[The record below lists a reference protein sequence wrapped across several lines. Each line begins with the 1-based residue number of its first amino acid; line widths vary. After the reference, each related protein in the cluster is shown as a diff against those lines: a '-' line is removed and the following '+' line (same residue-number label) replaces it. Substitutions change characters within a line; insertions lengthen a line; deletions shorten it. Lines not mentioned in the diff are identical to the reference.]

1 MSNVRTDFASLIP
14 PKDLCRLLEPPSLSL
29 LKELS
34 GLSEEEMQVMSEKDI
49 EDVILQQNPIPPL
62 DVKSLSSARLFGST
76 KAYCSYAK
84 KELTSEADVRSKLQQ
99 KAEAKGVQLSSEHL
113 DKLIAALK
121 STDPLPGDI
130 NVFLLFILET
140 PKI

>member
-14 PKDLCRLLEPPSLSL
+14 PKELLRLLYVSPLNPTGLPPEKFVGVSE
-29 LKELS
+29 KELEAAA
-34 GLSEEEMQVMSEKDI
+34 LKD
-49 EDVILQQNPIPPL
+49 LPAL
-62 DVKSLSSARLFGST
+62 DKKHFTPKVFGGG
-76 KAYCSYAK
+76 AYCGYAK

-99 KAEAKGVQLSSEHL
+99 KAEAKGIELSSEHL

-121 STDPLPGDI
+121 STDPLSGDI
-130 NVFLLFILET
+130 KVFLLFILET

>member
-1 MSNVRTDFASLIP
+1 MSNVRTDFTSLIP

-29 LKELS
+29 LKELT

-62 DVKSLSSARLFGST
+62 DVKSLRLFGST

-121 STDPLPGDI
+121 STDPLPDDI
-130 NVFLLFILET
+130 NVFLLFILKT